1 MSEYKHGIYTSR
13 KGVAVPVPSECT
25 TNVTVVI
32 GTAPVN
38 TAADPVAAVNVPIK
52 LESQTDADEYIGFT
66 EEYGKYTIPHATY
79 AAFYKFAVTPIVVI
93 NVLDPENTRHVE
105 AVAEKT
111 VQLTAGEGV
120 IDDTGI
126 LLDKL
131 VLSDGSTTYEEDKD
145 YVASF
150 TEDGRVLIAVT
161 SDGKMSSADSV
172 MAAYT
177 KLKPEGVTPEDI
189 IGGISEDGSTRTG
202 MELLDEIYIRY
213 NIVPG
218 QIIAPGFSKNSAVSA
233 ALEAKAQ
240 LIAGLTNA
248 IAFIDLDSSSTGA
261 SSYTMVQEQKEKAC
275 IPSRWNVPVWPM
287 VKVNGIP
294 MWYSAFAACLIQSRT
309 VANGNIPSEGP
320 DNYELPIDGIC
331 LEDGTDVYM
340 TQANVNDYINAY
352 GVASAIKL
360 PTWRFW
366 GGNTAAY
373 PASNDPINRWIKCVL
388 MLNYLEN
395 KFKTEYMDSV
405 GRSGD
410 YKLVNS
416 IVNEFNTFLNS
427 LTPDHLAGAKILFDK
442 KENPIEN
449 ILLGHYKFRTQY
461 ADYTPMECIE
471 NEFNYDA
478 SILESALEGG
488 EES

>member
-1 MSEYKHGIYTSR
+1 MKEYKHGIYTGR
-13 KGVAVPVPSECT
+13 KGVAVPVPTACN

-32 GTAPVN
+32 GTAPIN
-38 TAADPVAAVNVPIK
+38 TAKDPAAVVNVPIK
-52 LESQTDADEYIGFT
+52 LESQTDADEYMGFT

-79 AAFYKFAVTPIVVI
+79 AAFHAFAVTPIVVI
-93 NVLDPENTRHVE
+93 NVLDPENTKHVE

-131 VLSDGSTTYEEDKD
+131 VISDGSTEYEADKD

-150 TEDGRVLIAVT
+150 AEDGRVLIAVT
-161 SDGKMSSADSV
+161 SDGQISGAGSV
-172 MAAYT
+172 QAAYT
-177 KLKPEGVTPEDI
+177 KLKPEGVTAEDI
-189 IGGISEDGSTRTG
+189 IGGISEDGSIRTG

-218 QIIAPGFSKNSAVSA
+218 QIIAPGFSKDPAVSA

-240 LIAGLTNA
+240 LITGLINA
-248 IAFIDLDSSSTGA
+248 MAIVDLDSSSTGA
-261 SSYTMVQEQKEKAC
+261 SAYTKVQAQKEKAC
-275 IPSRWNVPVWPM
+275 IPSRWNIPVWPM
-287 VKVNGIP
+287 VKVQGIP
-294 MWYSAFAACLIQSRT
+294 MWFSAFAAVLIQRKT
-309 VANGNIPSEGP
+309 AANGDIPSEGP

-340 TQANVNDYINAY
+340 TQGNVNDYINAY

-373 PASNDPINRWIKCVL
+373 PVSNDPINRWIKCVL

-395 KFKTEYMDSV
+395 KFKMEYMDSV
-405 GRSGD
+405 GRSGN
-410 YKLVNS
+410 YRLVNS

-442 KENPIEN
+442 KENPPEN
-449 ILLGHYKFRTQY
+449 IQLGHYKFRTRY

-471 NEFNYDA
+471 NEFHYDA